1 MWGWRSSRTVVTLSA
16 TVLFVVVCVLPVLFM
31 IWAAFAEPRHAASA
45 LQGLVLDRRQVGLL
59 YNTVLLGCGTA
70 VLATLVGA
78 PLGFG
83 LARFALPFKSGLRLA
98 LVAPAVLPP
107 YVIALALLGVLGAA
121 GQPLAQRSDRSAAE
135 LMDAVM
141 WNREPIGG
149 PFALIDQDGKRRT
162 DADFRGK
169 VLLVYFGF
177 TYCPDVC
184 PTDLQEIGLAVDRL
198 GPAGDAVQPIFITL
212 DPPRDTPEH
221 LKEYVAMFHARFVG
235 LTGDAAALDAAAR
248 AYRVFYARVALEKS
262 DYTVDHSAFIYL
274 MGRHGEYLGF
284 FPPGTPADIL
294 VGTLKPLVAGR

>member
-1 MWGWRSSRTVVTLSA
+1 M
-16 TVLFVVVCVLPVLFM
+16 
-31 IWAAFAEPRHAASA
+31 AARGS
-45 LQGLVLDRRQVGLL
+45 
-59 YNTVLLGCGTA
+59 
-70 VLATLVGA
+70 
-78 PLGFG
+78 
-83 LARFALPFKSGLRLA
+83 
-98 LVAPAVLPP
+98 
-107 YVIALALLGVLGAA
+107 VIALALLGVLGAA

-221 LKEYVAMFHARFVG
+221 LKEYVAMFHTRFVG
-235 LTGDAAALDAAAR
+235 LTGDAATLDAAAR

>member
-1 MWGWRSSRTVVTLSA
+1 MAARLS
-16 TVLFVVVCVLPVLFM
+16 
-31 IWAAFAEPRHAASA
+31 
-45 LQGLVLDRRQVGLL
+45 
-59 YNTVLLGCGTA
+59 
-70 VLATLVGA
+70 
-78 PLGFG
+78 
-83 LARFALPFKSGLRLA
+83 
-98 LVAPAVLPP
+98 
-107 YVIALALLGVLGAA
+107 VIALALLGVLGAA

-149 PFALIDQDGKRRT
+149 PFALIDQDGRRRT
-162 DADFRGK
+162 EADYRGK

-177 TYCPDVC
+177 SYCPDVC

-212 DPPRDTPEH
+212 DPARDTSEH

-235 LTGDAAALDAAAR
+235 LTGDAPAIDAAAR
-248 AYRVFYARVALEKS
+248 AYRVYYARVELEKS

-284 FPPGTPADIL
+284 FPPGTSADIL
-294 VGTLKPLVAGR
+294 AGTLKPLVAGR